1 MKTPAELEQLTAWL
15 AETDIAR
22 LELRMPGGTVQLDNP
37 RIAVRPAG
45 PGAPIAAPSV
55 GVFLRGH
62 PLAEAPLVRVGERV
76 RAGQPVGLLRI
87 GPLLLPVP
95 APRDGVVAAV
105 HAADG
110 MPVGYGAVLIDLQ
123 PS

>member
-15 AETDIAR
+15 AETDIGL
-22 LELRMPGGTVQLDNP
+22 LELRMPGGTVRLDNP
-37 RIAVRPAG
+37 RATARA
-45 PGAPIAAPSV
+45 AAPGMVVAASSV
-55 GVFLRGH
+55 GVFLHGH
-62 PLAEAPLVRVGERV
+62 PLAEAPLVRTGERV

-87 GPLLLPVP
+87 GPLLLPVA

-110 MPVGYGAVLIDLQ
+110 AAVGYGTTLVELHA
-123 PS
+123 P